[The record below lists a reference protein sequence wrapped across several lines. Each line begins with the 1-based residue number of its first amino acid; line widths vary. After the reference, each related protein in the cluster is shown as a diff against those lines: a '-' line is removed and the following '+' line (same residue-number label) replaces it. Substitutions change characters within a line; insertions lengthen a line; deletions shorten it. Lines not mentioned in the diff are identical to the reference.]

1 MIKIIPLPLSSSWT
15 NVDEMFEVIPINS
28 SSSNNVDVADIV
40 SRLVEADLKSLMTT
54 NQWDGLTSLT
64 FGEKALIMDPIRKG
78 ILMIK

>member
-28 SSSNNVDVADIV
+28 SSSNNVDVADV
-40 SRLVEADLKSLMTT
+40 VNRLVEADLKSFMTS

-64 FGEKALIMDPIRKG
+64 FGEKA
-78 ILMIK
+78 